1 MGSSNV
7 LRKQLEEAPMLFW
20 YYSNQLEDYKRK
32 SVNLKLR
39 LWAVQEYL
47 MGKKSVTGT
56 IMSVRISY
64 LAKRKLLKQLDI
76 LKKEHGFI
84 RPTLTDLLAIAMKNT
99 WNIEIDEEDKN
110 GI

>member
-1 MGSSNV
+1 MS
-7 LRKQLEEAPMLFW
+7 
-20 YYSNQLEDYKRK
+20 
-32 SVNLKLR
+32 
-39 LWAVQEYL
+39 
-47 MGKKSVTGT
+47 KKSVTGT

-84 RPTLTDLLAIAMKNT
+84 RPTLTDLIAIAMKNT
-99 WNIEIDEEDKN
+99 WGIDIDEENQN